1 MMYGGAMM
9 TRSQN
14 KQQQLEQAKD
24 IVINSIGQTM
34 DLYGTNRSVGNLY
47 GTMVFEGSMTLDE
60 MRHQLQMSKPS
71 MSAGV
76 KKLQEFDI
84 VKQQF
89 TRGSRKQHFIAE
101 KDFFIFFRN
110 FFTKKFQREI
120 DINVEAV
127 KDAQAI
133 INPLLESSDLTE
145 AETQEAQKIKAQLD
159 HTHVYYEWLEQLTE
173 AIESGEIFKYFPIP
187 EQPSDSEKLKLTQTT
202 TMMIMHDENN
212 ATGPRNKR

>member
-133 INPLLESSDLTE
+133 INPLLESGDLTE

-187 EQPSDSEKLKLTQTT
+187 EQPSDT
-202 TMMIMHDENN
+202 EN
-212 ATGPRNKR
+212 

>member
-1 MMYGGAMM
+1 M

-159 HTHVYYEWLEQLTE
+159 HTHVYYEWLEQLTA

-187 EQPSDSEKLKLTQTT
+187 EQPSDSE
-202 TMMIMHDENN
+202 N
-212 ATGPRNKR
+212 

>member
-47 GTMVFEGSMTLDE
+47 GTMVFEGSMTIDE

-133 INPLLESSDLTE
+133 INSLLESSDLTE
-145 AETQEAQKIKAQLD
+145 AETQEAQKIKSQLD

-187 EQPSDSEKLKLTQTT
+187 EQPSDSE
-202 TMMIMHDENN
+202 N
-212 ATGPRNKR
+212 

>member
-159 HTHVYYEWLEQLTE
+159 HTHVYYEWLEHLTE

-187 EQPSDSEKLKLTQTT
+187 EQPSDSE
-202 TMMIMHDENN
+202 N
-212 ATGPRNKR
+212 

>member
-34 DLYGTNRSVGNLY
+34 DLYGTNRNVGNLY

-187 EQPSDSEKLKLTQTT
+187 EQPSDSE
-202 TMMIMHDENN
+202 N
-212 ATGPRNKR
+212 

>member
-76 KKLQEFDI
+76 KKLLEFDI

-133 INPLLESSDLTE
+133 INSLLESSDLTE
-145 AETQEAQKIKAQLD
+145 AETQEAQKIKSQLD

-187 EQPSDSEKLKLTQTT
+187 EQPSDSE
-202 TMMIMHDENN
+202 N
-212 ATGPRNKR
+212 

>member
-1 MMYGGAMM
+1 
-9 TRSQN
+9 
-14 KQQQLEQAKD
+14 
-24 IVINSIGQTM
+24 
-34 DLYGTNRSVGNLY
+34 
-47 GTMVFEGSMTLDE
+47 
-60 MRHQLQMSKPS
+60 
-71 MSAGV
+71 
-76 KKLQEFDI
+76 
-84 VKQQF
+84 
-89 TRGSRKQHFIAE
+89 
-101 KDFFIFFRN
+101 RN

-187 EQPSDSEKLKLTQTT
+187 EQPSDT
-202 TMMIMHDENN
+202 EN
-212 ATGPRNKR
+212 

>member
-34 DLYGTNRSVGNLY
+34 DLYGINRSVGNLY

-187 EQPSDSEKLKLTQTT
+187 EQPSDSE
-202 TMMIMHDENN
+202 N
-212 ATGPRNKR
+212 

>member
-76 KKLQEFDI
+76 KELQEFDI

-145 AETQEAQKIKAQLD
+145 AETQEAQKIKVQLD

-187 EQPSDSEKLKLTQTT
+187 EQPSDSE
-202 TMMIMHDENN
+202 N
-212 ATGPRNKR
+212 

>member
-133 INPLLESSDLTE
+133 INPLLESIDLTE

-187 EQPSDSEKLKLTQTT
+187 EQPSDSE
-202 TMMIMHDENN
+202 N
-212 ATGPRNKR
+212 

>member
-47 GTMVFEGSMTLDE
+47 GAMVFEGSMTLDE

-187 EQPSDSEKLKLTQTT
+187 EQPSDSE
-202 TMMIMHDENN
+202 N
-212 ATGPRNKR
+212 

>member
-1 MMYGGAMM
+1 M

-133 INPLLESSDLTE
+133 INSLLESSDLTE

-159 HTHVYYEWLEQLTE
+159 HTHGYYEWLEQLTE

-187 EQPSDSEKLKLTQTT
+187 EQPSDSE
-202 TMMIMHDENN
+202 N
-212 ATGPRNKR
+212 

>member
-145 AETQEAQKIKAQLD
+145 AETQEAQKIKAHLD

-187 EQPSDSEKLKLTQTT
+187 EQPSDSE
-202 TMMIMHDENN
+202 N
-212 ATGPRNKR
+212 

>member
-133 INPLLESSDLTE
+133 INPLLESIDLTE

-187 EQPSDSEKLKLTQTT
+187 EQPSDT
-202 TMMIMHDENN
+202 EN
-212 ATGPRNKR
+212 

>member
-34 DLYGTNRSVGNLY
+34 DLYSTNRSVGNLY

-133 INPLLESSDLTE
+133 INSLLESSDLTE
-145 AETQEAQKIKAQLD
+145 AETQEAQKIKSQLD

-187 EQPSDSEKLKLTQTT
+187 EQPSDSE
-202 TMMIMHDENN
+202 N
-212 ATGPRNKR
+212 

>member
-71 MSAGV
+71 TSAGV

-89 TRGSRKQHFIAE
+89 TRGNHSETTFYRRE
-101 KDFFIFFRN
+101 RLFIFFRN

-127 KDAQAI
+127 KDAQV

-145 AETQEAQKIKAQLD
+145 AETQESTK
-159 HTHVYYEWLEQLTE
+159 
-173 AIESGEIFKYFPIP
+173 
-187 EQPSDSEKLKLTQTT
+187 KLTL
-202 TMMIMHDENN
+202 
-212 ATGPRNKR
+212 

>member
-1 MMYGGAMM
+1 MYGGAMM

-133 INPLLESSDLTE
+133 INSLLESSDLTE
-145 AETQEAQKIKAQLD
+145 AETQEAQKIKSQLD

-187 EQPSDSEKLKLTQTT
+187 EQPSDSE
-202 TMMIMHDENN
+202 N
-212 ATGPRNKR
+212 

>member
-47 GTMVFEGSMTLDE
+47 GTMVFEGSMTLDV

-187 EQPSDSEKLKLTQTT
+187 EQPSDSE
-202 TMMIMHDENN
+202 N
-212 ATGPRNKR
+212 

>member
-71 MSAGV
+71 MSSGV

-145 AETQEAQKIKAQLD
+145 AETQEAQKIKVQLD

-187 EQPSDSEKLKLTQTT
+187 EQPSDSE
-202 TMMIMHDENN
+202 N
-212 ATGPRNKR
+212 

>member
-84 VKQQF
+84 VKQQ
-89 TRGSRKQHFIAE
+89 

-187 EQPSDSEKLKLTQTT
+187 EQPSDSE
-202 TMMIMHDENN
+202 N
-212 ATGPRNKR
+212 

>member
-159 HTHVYYEWLEQLTE
+159 HTHVYYEWLEHLTE

-187 EQPSDSEKLKLTQTT
+187 EQPSDT
-202 TMMIMHDENN
+202 EN
-212 ATGPRNKR
+212 

>member
-89 TRGSRKQHFIAE
+89 TRK
-101 KDFFIFFRN
+101 
-110 FFTKKFQREI
+110 
-120 DINVEAV
+120 
-127 KDAQAI
+127 
-133 INPLLESSDLTE
+133 P
-145 AETQEAQKIKAQLD
+145 
-159 HTHVYYEWLEQLTE
+159 
-173 AIESGEIFKYFPIP
+173 
-187 EQPSDSEKLKLTQTT
+187 QTT
-202 TMMIMHDENN
+202 FYRRERLFHLF
-212 ATGPRNKR
+212 PKLFH

>member
-71 MSAGV
+71 MSVGV

-187 EQPSDSEKLKLTQTT
+187 EQPSDSE
-202 TMMIMHDENN
+202 N
-212 ATGPRNKR
+212 

>member
-133 INPLLESSDLTE
+133 INSLLESSDLTE
-145 AETQEAQKIKAQLD
+145 AETQEAQKIKSQLD

-173 AIESGEIFKYFPIP
+173 AIESGEIFKYFRIP
-187 EQPSDSEKLKLTQTT
+187 EQPSDSE
-202 TMMIMHDENN
+202 N
-212 ATGPRNKR
+212 

>member
-34 DLYGTNRSVGNLY
+34 DLYGTNRNVGNLY

-133 INPLLESSDLTE
+133 INSLLESSDLTE

-187 EQPSDSEKLKLTQTT
+187 EQPSDSE
-202 TMMIMHDENN
+202 N
-212 ATGPRNKR
+212 

>member
-89 TRGSRKQHFIAE
+89 TRGSRKQYFIAE

-133 INPLLESSDLTE
+133 INSLLESSDLTE

-187 EQPSDSEKLKLTQTT
+187 EQPSDSE
-202 TMMIMHDENN
+202 N
-212 ATGPRNKR
+212 

>member
-76 KKLQEFDI
+76 KKLQEFDV

-133 INPLLESSDLTE
+133 INSLLESSDLTE
-145 AETQEAQKIKAQLD
+145 AETQEAQKIKSQLD

-187 EQPSDSEKLKLTQTT
+187 EQPSDSE
-202 TMMIMHDENN
+202 N
-212 ATGPRNKR
+212 

>member
-71 MSAGV
+71 MSTGV

-145 AETQEAQKIKAQLD
+145 AETQEAQKIKVQLD

-187 EQPSDSEKLKLTQTT
+187 EQPSDSE
-202 TMMIMHDENN
+202 N
-212 ATGPRNKR
+212 

>member
-133 INPLLESSDLTE
+133 INSLLESSDLTE
-145 AETQEAQKIKAQLD
+145 AETQEAQKIKSQLD

-187 EQPSDSEKLKLTQTT
+187 EQPSDY
-202 TMMIMHDENN
+202 EN
-212 ATGPRNKR
+212 

>member
-133 INPLLESSDLTE
+133 INSLLESSDLTE
-145 AETQEAQKIKAQLD
+145 AETQEAQKIKSQLD

-187 EQPSDSEKLKLTQTT
+187 EQPSDSE
-202 TMMIMHDENN
+202 N
-212 ATGPRNKR
+212 

>member
-76 KKLQEFDI
+76 KELQEFDI

-187 EQPSDSEKLKLTQTT
+187 EQPSDSE
-202 TMMIMHDENN
+202 N
-212 ATGPRNKR
+212 

>member
-133 INPLLESSDLTE
+133 INSLLESGDLTE
-145 AETQEAQKIKAQLD
+145 AETQEAQKIKSQLD

-187 EQPSDSEKLKLTQTT
+187 EQPSDSE
-202 TMMIMHDENN
+202 N
-212 ATGPRNKR
+212 

>member
-1 MMYGGAMM
+1 M

-71 MSAGV
+71 MSADV

-133 INPLLESSDLTE
+133 INSLLESSDLTE
-145 AETQEAQKIKAQLD
+145 AETQEAQKIKSQLD

-187 EQPSDSEKLKLTQTT
+187 EQPSDSE
-202 TMMIMHDENN
+202 N
-212 ATGPRNKR
+212 